1 MAKILIVDD
10 DEGVRFS
17 LRKVLGKEN
26 YTLTEAEDGVKCLEM
41 IKEDRPD
48 LILLDVMMPHMDG
61 WNVLEEIN
69 RMGTPVPVIMLTVI
83 KPPVEMK
90 PGDLEGIVDYL
101 KKPFDNVGLKERVK
115 RALTII
121 GVEN

>member
-17 LRKVLGKEN
+17 IRKVLGSEN
-26 YTLTEAEDGVKCLEM
+26 YTLDEADDGVSCLEK
-41 IKEDRPD
+41 IKSDRPD
-48 LILLDVMMPHMDG
+48 LILLDVMMPTMDG

-69 RMGTPVPVIMLTVI
+69 RMGDPVPVIMLTVI
-83 KPPVEMK
+83 KPPVEMR
-90 PGDLEGIVDYL
+90 PGDLEGIVDYM
-101 KKPFDNVGLKERVK
+101 KKPFDNDDIKERVK